1 MSHELRTPLNAVLG
15 YTELLM
21 DGLYGDVPG
30 KAQNVLE
37 RVQANGRHLLALI
50 NDVLDLSKIEAGE
63 LMITHEPY
71 SISSLVQTAATA
83 MEPLAKV
90 KGLELRISMPD
101 SLPAGRG
108 NERRLT
114 QVLINLV
121 GNAIK
126 FTEAGWIEIA
136 AHVSGDRLTISVTDT
151 GVGISA
157 EDQKVIFGAFQQ
169 GSSTLVPVQGGT
181 GLGLAIS
188 KRLVEMHGGS
198 ISVRSEVGYGSTFIV
213 DLPLDCSA
221 ASRKVA

>member
-1 MSHELRTPLNAVLG
+1 
-15 YTELLM
+15 
-21 DGLYGDVPG
+21 
-30 KAQNVLE
+30 
-37 RVQANGRHLLALI
+37 
-50 NDVLDLSKIEAGE
+50 
-63 LMITHEPY
+63 MITHEPY

-136 AHVSGDRLTISVTDT
+136 AHVDGDRLTISVTDT
-151 GVGISA
+151 GVGISP

-198 ISVRSEVGYGSTFIV
+198 ISFRSVVGYGSTFIV